1 MAEEKAAI
9 DVMAAFFYH
18 RKVRPMIENAPRG
31 CALRAEEDGCCRS
44 RAPARESGLPDS
56 LFYHRKVRP
65 MEQKFSGQNAQH
77 EVGLF
82 TK

>member
-56 LFYHRKVRP
+56 LFQY
-65 MEQKFSGQNAQH
+65 
-77 EVGLF
+77 LC
-82 TK
+82 